1 MKIFSTYLTTLFKY
15 FISFIF
21 FYFLFLPNNLSIF
34 TLFILFSLF
43 LFFFFSHILFIYFY
57 FYDKKDVNLQI
68 ISAKNKKDEICIFL
82 ENPNV
87 FHGSIFDEATENEM
101 RH

>member
-34 TLFILFSLF
+34 TLLILFSLF
-43 LFFFFSHILFIYFY
+43 LFIYFY